1 MDYTDYAGLDVK
13 IITKDGHHCEGCVFG
28 FMFENPESEVVLEI
42 MVAHYFNL
50 KVDDYTVSNIKV
62 EEVESIEI
70 YTP

>member
-1 MDYTDYAGLDVK
+1 MDYTDYAGLDVR

-28 FMFENPESEVVLEI
+28 FMFENPESEVVEEI
-42 MVAHYFNL
+42 LVAHYYNL